1 MGILQRKTYC
11 CRLLAE
17 VYTLLCVFAL
27 FAVSLPKAPDGA
39 AVSGEVEA
47 AQQVKKVALTFDDG
61 PGLYTDELLEAL
73 RERGVKATFFVIGK
87 NIEGREQTIQTMY
100 QDGHL
105 IGNHTYSHAELTK
118 ISCAA
123 ALEELERTN
132 ALLEQLTGEKPEFV
146 RPPYGEWNEM
156 LGSKAEMIS
165 VMWDVDPLDWKYQNC
180 DRVADCVLSDVE
192 EGDIILLHDI
202 YRSSVYAAIEIV
214 DALLEEGYE
223 FVTVD
228 ELILD

>member
-1 MGILQRKTYC
+1 MFQSRPVLRRMLAKAYMMLC
-11 CRLLAE
+11 AAVVYALL
-17 VYTLLCVFAL
+17 
-27 FAVSLPKAPDGA
+27 LPQPDKGET
-39 AVSGEVEA
+39 VSGEIET
-47 AQQVKKVALTFDDG
+47 AQQIKKVALTFDDG
-61 PGLYTDELLEAL
+61 PGRYTDELLEAL

-87 NIEGREQTIQTMY
+87 NIEGREDTIRTMY
-100 QDGHL
+100 EDGHL
-105 IGNHTYSHAELTK
+105 IGNHTYSHVELTK
-118 ISCAA
+118 ISSAA

-132 ALLEQLTGEKPEFV
+132 ALLLELTGERPEFV

-156 LGSKAEMIS
+156 LGSEAQMIP
-165 VMWDVDPLDWKYQNC
+165 VMWDIDPLDWKYQNC
-180 DRVADCVLSDVE
+180 EQVAACVLSDVE

-202 YRSSVYAAIEIV
+202 YRSSVYAAVEII